1 MRFKF
6 IDNFRSRSW
15 PVRPVKAA
23 IFIVLAFSFAGTVR
37 AEYFVFAGG
46 HAGYTF
52 YDTIDDI
59 KLTNDRT
66 SNTGLDFVG
75 AFGTED
81 YGIGLTYTT
90 STHSVKDEARGIR
103 LENNLQGPGI
113 IFSMIRTNPSDSKVL
128 FYIGVESLQ
137 MTTKT
142 SKCGG
147 TAGQLFCDKLEK
159 DLSDNRAQTI
169 VLGII
174 DTSAIG
180 LGIGLT
186 GRIYQSD
193 VIDRAYDL
201 NLMIGVGF

>member
-1 MRFKF
+1 MSFKF
-6 IDNFRSRSW
+6 FDYPKARSW
-15 PVRPVKAA
+15 PVSLVKAA
-23 IFIVLAFSFAGTVR
+23 IFIVLAISFTGTAR

-52 YDTIDDI
+52 YDEINDI
-59 KLTNDRT
+59 KLSNDRT
-66 SNTGLDFVG
+66 SNTGLDLVG
-75 AFGTED
+75 AWGTED

-90 STHSVKDEARGIR
+90 STHSVKNKTSGIR

-142 SKCGG
+142 SNCGD
-147 TAGQLFCDKLEK
+147 QLICDKLEE

>member
-1 MRFKF
+1 MSFKF
-6 IDNFRSRSW
+6 FCYPKARSW
-15 PVRPVKAA
+15 ADNSAKAVM
-23 IFIVLAFSFAGTVR
+23 FFVLAILFSGTAR

-52 YDTIDDI
+52 YDEIDDI
-59 KLTNDRT
+59 KLSNDRT
-66 SNTGLDFVG
+66 SNTGLDLVG
-75 AFGTED
+75 AWGTED

-90 STHSVKDEARGIR
+90 STHSVKYKTSGVR

-137 MTTKT
+137 ITAKT
-142 SKCGG
+142 SDCSN
-147 TAGQLFCDKLEK
+147 QLICDKLEEN
-159 DLSDNRAQTI
+159 LSDNRAQTI